1 MRKNLYYRRF
11 GLYVLMI
18 LICAGCAESID
29 DRLLRLEQEGAKQ
42 YSSRHYPEALAAWK
56 QALTIRPD
64 DVGILQK
71 IGDTHMRL
79 AEISNAEEIFK
90 KVVKIQPDAWDVWLE
105 LGKIRLISW
114 DVASAQDICNRF
126 WQQLRKSSAGYVFRG
141 DIRMLKDELHE
152 AELDYR
158 QALAIDPKNQPALGR
173 LAICLL
179 GQEKRREAEKVY
191 ETLAGLKPDNSDT
204 LIQMANFWK
213 LADDIDKAE
222 QQYLKVVE
230 LVPEDLGLQMALAEF
245 YVDTEQKDKAMATL
259 EKMLNVSPDNKA
271 ANQMLVEILLAQGNM
286 GDAGKVLDS
295 LYADYTNDMTI
306 EMLKGKYHLMAREP
320 AIAMTHF
327 KNVVDNEQKSPLGHY
342 CLGLAHLANGQNKLG
357 FQSLVKAL
365 SLDNSFTDAELALA
379 DYYYKTKAYDLCLE
393 HAGRIAKREPENYRP
408 HLIMGNAYL
417 AQGKYQAARAKFKAA
432 QLINPESRS
441 PLYFMAMAT
450 ELSGKTDAALKFYR
464 DLLDR
469 YPDLADAGMRYAN
482 LLIKT
487 GKIDEARQY
496 FENAVKRQPE
506 NPYLRHILG
515 EVYLAGGNDGAGEK
529 AFGQA
534 VVMDPQMTCSYVK
547 LAGIYEKKGD
557 ADKQI
562 KILKTAIEKVP
573 GFTDAYMELARIY
586 RKKGQMD
593 EAIAII
599 RTAVAMDQKDPV
611 LANNLAS
618 LYLDA
623 GQEFNRAFQLASA
636 AYEKKSNDPAFAD
649 TLGWAYYHK
658 GIYGQAV
665 WYLEEATRLMASNSL
680 ENNTIGEKEKAV
692 VHSHLEMALKAK
704 EGGGGAE

>member
-1 MRKNLYYRRF
+1 ML
-11 GLYVLMI
+11 VI
-18 LICAGCAESID
+18 LICAGCTESVD
-29 DRLLRLEQEGAKQ
+29 DRLLRLEQEGSKH
-42 YSSRHYPEALAAWK
+42 YSARHYPEALDTWK
-56 QALTIRPD
+56 QALKIRPD
-64 DVGILQK
+64 DVGLLQK

-79 AEISNAEEIFK
+79 ADISNAEEIFK
-90 KVVKIQPDAWDVWLE
+90 KVVKIQPDAWDIWLE

-114 DVASAQDICNRF
+114 DVASAQEIFDRF
-126 WQQLRKSSAGYVFRG
+126 GQHLMKSSAGYVFRG
-141 DIRMLKDELHE
+141 DIRMLKNDLYE
-152 AELDYR
+152 AELDYS
-158 QALAIDPKNQPALGR
+158 QALEIDPKNQPALGR

-179 GQEKRREAEKVY
+179 GQEKRGEAEKIY
-191 ETLAGLKPDNSDT
+191 EVLAGLKPENSDT

-213 LADDIDKAE
+213 LADDIVQAE

-230 LVPEDLGLQMALAEF
+230 FEPGDLGLQMALAEF
-245 YVDTEQKDKAMATL
+245 YVDTEQKNKVMVVL
-259 EKMLNVSPDNKA
+259 EKMLNASPDNKA
-271 ANQMLVEILLAQGNM
+271 ANQMLVEILLAQGKM
-286 GDAGKVLDS
+286 AQAGKLLGS
-295 LYADYTNDMTI
+295 LYADYPNDMAI
-306 EMLKGKYHLMAREP
+306 QMLKGKYHLMACEP

-327 KNVVDNEQKSPLGHY
+327 KDVVDKEPNFPLGHY
-342 CLGLAHLANGQNKLG
+342 CLGLAHLADGQNQLG

-379 DYYYKTKAYDLCLE
+379 DYYYKTKAYDLCME
-393 HAGRIAKREPENYRP
+393 HAGRIAEREPENYRS

-417 AQGKYQAARAKFKAA
+417 AQGKYQAARAKFRAA

-441 PLYFMAMAT
+441 PFYFMAIAE
-450 ELSGKTDAALKFYR
+450 ELSGKADAALALYK

-469 YPDLADAGMRYAN
+469 YPVLADAGMRYAN

-487 GKIDEARQY
+487 DKIDEARQY

-515 EVYLAGGNDGAGEK
+515 EVYLVDGNDGAGEK

-623 GQEFNRAFQLASA
+623 GQEFNRAFQLASV

-665 WYLEEATRLMASNSL
+665 WYLEESARLMADSSLKNNS
-680 ENNTIGEKEKAV
+680 IGEKEKALV
-692 VHSHLEMALKAK
+692 QHHLAMALKAK
-704 EGGGGAE
+704 EERDGVE